1 MPEITSELW
10 INAPLQKVYAAA
22 QENERFPETME
33 DLSSLRVVERD
44 GDRVVSE
51 WVGVVSA
58 FRLKIRWTQEDVW
71 SDEAKTCTFRQI
83 SGDFDSMEGEW
94 RFVEEEGKTLFSS
107 TVRYEYSVPGLG
119 QLAARVIQGLMSK
132 NLDATLAAIGRAAE
146 G

>member
-22 QENERFPETME
+22 QENERFPEIME
-33 DLSSLRVVERD
+33 DLSSLNILEKD
-44 GDRVVSE
+44 GNRVVSE

-71 SDEAKTCTFRQI
+71 DDEAKTCTFRQL

-94 RFVEEEGKTLFSS
+94 RFVEEDGKTLFSS
-107 TVRYEYSVPGLG
+107 SVRYEYSVPGLG
-119 QLAARVIQGLMSK
+119 QLASKVIQGLMSK

-146 G
+146 A